1 MQHSNC
7 DELSTMSAEASSPGD
22 DGTRETNTFR
32 MDSYHG
38 KQKVSEAVQRRKTM
52 QVGELTPIRA
62 AIFDGRVGR
71 RQATADDGGV
81 DERSRS
87 ALY

>member
-1 MQHSNC
+1 
-7 DELSTMSAEASSPGD
+7 MSVSSSSAD
-22 DGTRETNTFR
+22 DGVTEEINIGT
-32 MDSYHG
+32 DSSYG
-38 KQKVSEAVQRRKTM
+38 SQKVSEAVQRRRTM
-52 QVGELTPIRA
+52 HVGELTPIRA

>member
-1 MQHSNC
+1 
-7 DELSTMSAEASSPGD
+7 MSASSSSGD
-22 DGTRETNTFR
+22 DGVTEEINIGT
-32 MDSYHG
+32 DSSYG

-52 QVGELTPIRA
+52 QVGELTTIRA
-62 AIFDGRVGR
+62 ATFDGQVGR
-71 RQATADDGGV
+71 RQAAADDGGV